1 MRKWK
6 KKLDTAKKTIYITRQ
21 NMGDPQGNDTSLQSP
36 TANATRHKGK
46 ATDSFIALNRS
57 RCRKKEE
64 KKKKFQMMKAV
75 ISAPPNPYA
84 AEKRR
89 EEKKERKKAG
99 K

>member
-64 KKKKFQMMKAV
+64 KKKKIPNDESSYFR
-75 ISAPPNPYA
+75 PPQPL
-84 AEKRR
+84 RR
-89 EEKKERKKAG
+89 
-99 K
+99 